1 MGLPNQSRSRKGTGR
16 NGEVGM
22 ENKKECP
29 YRKEL
34 DFSLW
39 FKRTCRYCT
48 LEQRKTCNVKK
59 EAIKITNADRIRSM
73 TDEELAEWLNG
84 FSECLIP
91 NDDCL
96 DKYCNNCV
104 LKWIKSEV
112 ECE

>member
-1 MGLPNQSRSRKGTGR
+1 MAKCKNCKNLKYKDDGRERYAWCPLVGDNPNL
-16 NGEVGM
+16 EF
-22 ENKKECP
+22 
-29 YRKEL
+29 
-34 DFSLW
+34 D
-39 FKRTCRYCT
+39 RYCGGY
-48 LEQRKTCNVKK
+48 KTMSQG
-59 EAIKITNADRIRSM
+59 DRIRSM

-112 ECE
+112 GCE